1 MKRELVSFV
10 IPCYNSTNTLEDV
23 VSQIE
28 DVMCQ
33 KLSQYEYEII
43 LVNDNSK
50 DNTKG
55 LLLEIH
61 MLKASILHA
70 ILDNRRL

>member
-28 DVMCQ
+28 DVMCEN
-33 KLSQYEYEII
+33 YHNRDEYEII
-43 LVNDNSK
+43 LVNDCSPEW
-50 DNTKG
+50 DNLPKN
-55 LLLEIH
+55 
-61 MLKASILHA
+61 M
-70 ILDNRRL
+70 

>member
-43 LVNDNSK
+43 LVNDCSPNGTTYPK
-50 DNTKG
+50 IDCYWKYTC
-55 LLLEIH
+55 
-61 MLKASILHA
+61 
-70 ILDNRRL
+70 